1 MRNSKRQSRTR
12 CSLVVLLALIGSPT
26 MGSDQP
32 VADQPVANRAATHPL
47 HDLREYAISKH
58 ELVKKTV
65 RDYSC
70 QIVKRERI
78 DGKLQPHQ
86 FMLAKVRSAGIKRP
100 FAVHLTY
107 QGPKR
112 VRGRTV
118 EFVSGENNE
127 GMLVRLRPRGVTLR
141 VDLDNPVAMKESSIP
156 ITALSFEAMLGAV
169 IEALDRDIAADPT
182 GANTQI
188 KRIKDVKINGR
199 PSTAIRII
207 HPKQADEL
215 EFHIAGMFIDNE
227 FQIPTRFEIFSWPTE
242 KGGKPVLAAE
252 FTYVDLKVNEGLPN
266 SIFHVLSLPKKS
278 SESSE
283 SAKTAR
289 SQDDREVQ

>member
-1 MRNSKRQSRTR
+1 MWTSSSQG
-12 CSLVVLLALIGSPT
+12 LARIIVIGIFA
-26 MGSDQP
+26 MLGSSTNAAEPQ
-32 VADQPVANRAATHPL
+32 ATENTATHPL
-47 HDLREYAISKH
+47 HEVRKYAISKH
-58 ELVKKTV
+58 ESIKGSV

-169 IEALDRDIAADPT
+169 IQALDRDIAADPT
-182 GANTQI
+182 GANTQT

-207 HPKQADEL
+207 HPQQTDDL

-227 FQIPTRFEIFSWPTE
+227 FQIPTRFEIFTWPTE
-242 KGGKPVLAAE
+242 KSGKPVLAAE

-266 SIFHVLSLPKKS
+266 STFHVLSLPKKS
-278 SESSE
+278 SD

-289 SQDDREVQ
+289 SPESGQVK